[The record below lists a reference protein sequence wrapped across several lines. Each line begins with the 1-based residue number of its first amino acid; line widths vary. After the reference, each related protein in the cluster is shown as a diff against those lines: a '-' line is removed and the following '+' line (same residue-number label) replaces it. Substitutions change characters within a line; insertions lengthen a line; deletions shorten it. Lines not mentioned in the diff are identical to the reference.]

1 MFAINVLLTVN
12 HETDVERVGDL
23 LTQCGRLSRAEPGC
37 VRFEV
42 CHSRDNPR
50 VFLLVERWES
60 EQAWQDH
67 KQRQAVQ
74 ELYLP
79 QVLPLVERV
88 PHISTILE

>member
-1 MFAINVLLTVN
+1 MFAINVILTVN
-12 HETDVERVGDL
+12 NESDVDRVRDL

-37 VRFEV
+37 LRFEAY
-42 CHSRDNPR
+42 HSQDDQR
-50 VFLLVERWES
+50 VFILVERWES

-74 ELYLP
+74 EIYLP

-88 PHISTILE
+88 PHISTLLE